1 MNLIRGHFEEVKMN
15 RIRPIESTQK
25 PMIRKC
31 MVCHREID
39 VAKGDGVRIRFN
51 KGKYKTI
58 CGTCLD
64 YAVKCAPHGIKVR
77 IYNNLDK
84 EVM

>member
-1 MNLIRGHFEEVKMN
+1 MN
-15 RIRPIESTQK
+15 RIRPVESTQK

-31 MVCHREID
+31 MICHREID
-39 VAKGDGVRIRFN
+39 VAKSEGVRIRYN

-64 YAVKCAPHGIKVR
+64 FAVKCAPHNIKVR
-77 IYNNLDK
+77 IFNWLVK
-84 EVM
+84 EMI